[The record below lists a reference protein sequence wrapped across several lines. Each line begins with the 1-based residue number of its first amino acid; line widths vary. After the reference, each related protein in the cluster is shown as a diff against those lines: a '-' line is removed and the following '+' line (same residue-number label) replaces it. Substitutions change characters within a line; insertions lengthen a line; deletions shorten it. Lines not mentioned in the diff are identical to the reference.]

1 MFIRNANSWR
11 GAAALV
17 AACLL
22 WAGCGGAGSG
32 SPERKGGGGELRV
45 LLPAEPRDLDP
56 NGIQDEVSLL
66 LAPSLYNR
74 LVMTDADSRILP
86 DLAGSW
92 EVSQDGLRYT
102 FHLRDGVRWHDGHP
116 FQASDVLWTLEHQA
130 RRRSLGEGAY
140 RRIAGVET
148 PDERTVVVRLREPW
162 SPFLAMIASYGA
174 FILHPPHSP
183 GEKVPRPRPIGTGPF
198 KLQAWEKGRRIVL
211 GANHDYFRT
220 GPFLDRVVYE
230 FEPDPHRGPQRLI
243 NGEADYLVV
252 RPPLGILPRL
262 ARNPELRV
270 ATFPGDGQYS
280 LLFNL
285 RRRPFQDL
293 RVRRAFNMAI
303 DRPALLTRALFGY
316 GTPGMGFYTPA
327 VAWAFNPSARAP
339 ELDLAGAR
347 SLLDQSGFQPDA
359 QGIRLRAKLLTPS
372 VSPFYDVA
380 RAAAGQLAAAGIELQ
395 VEMVSGREWI
405 ARTTRSHDFEV
416 ALMGGSLGPDPEI
429 LNLRF
434 GSRSPVQPTGY
445 SNPEFDAA
453 IAEGA
458 RALDLSRRARA
469 YFRAQEILA
478 RDLPMAPLADGA
490 SVTICRRGVTGLPR
504 LEARGLVSDF
514 DFSLVRVRGASA
526 MAEGRR

>member
-1 MFIRNANSWR
+1 MFIPNASSWR
-11 GAAALV
+11 GVAAV
-17 AACLL
+17 FAACLL
-22 WAGCGGAGSG
+22 WTGCGGAGSG
-32 SPERKGGGGELRV
+32 APGRKGGGGELRV

-74 LVMTDADSRILP
+74 LVMVDADSRILP
-86 DLAGSW
+86 DLAESW
-92 EVSQDGLRYT
+92 EVGAGGREYT

-116 FQASDVLWTLEHQA
+116 FQAADVRWTLEHQA
-130 RRRSLGEGAY
+130 HRQSFGEEAY

-174 FILHPPHSP
+174 FILHPPHVP
-183 GEKVPRPRPIGTGPF
+183 GEKVPRARPIGTGPF
-198 KLQAWEKGRRIVL
+198 RFLAWEKGRRIVL
-211 GANHDYFRT
+211 GANQDYFRT

-230 FEPDPHRGPQRLI
+230 FEPDPDRGPQRLVD
-243 NGEADYLVV
+243 GETDYLVV
-252 RPPLGILPRL
+252 RPPLSLLPRL
-262 ARNPELRV
+262 ARSPGLRV

-303 DRPALLTRALFGY
+303 DRPALLARALFGY

-347 SLLDQSGFQPDA
+347 SLLDQAGFPPDA
-359 QGIRLRAKLLTPS
+359 RGVRLRAKLLTPS
-372 VSPFYDVA
+372 LAPVSDVA
-380 RAAAGQLAAAGIELQ
+380 RAAADQLAAAGIALQ
-395 VEMVSGREWI
+395 VEVVPGREWI

-434 GSRSPVQPTGY
+434 GSRSPVQLTGY

-453 IAEGA
+453 VAEG
-458 RALDLSRRARA
+458 ARA

-478 RDLPMAPLADGA
+478 RDLPMVPLADGA
-490 SVTICRRGVTGLPR
+490 TVTVYRRGVTGLPR
-504 LEARGLVSDF
+504 LEARGLVPDF
-514 DFSLVRVRGASA
+514 DFSLVRVREASPV
-526 MAEGRR
+526 AEGRR

>member
-1 MFIRNANSWR
+1 MFIPTASSWR
-11 GAAALV
+11 GAAALS

-32 SPERKGGGGELRV
+32 ASERKGGGGELRV

-74 LVMTDADSRILP
+74 LVMLDADSRILP

-92 EVSQDGLRYT
+92 EVGADGLEYT

-116 FQASDVLWTLEHQA
+116 FQAADVRWTLEHQA
-130 RRRSLGEGAY
+130 SRQSFGEEAY
-140 RRIAGVET
+140 RRIAAVET

-183 GEKVPRPRPIGTGPF
+183 GEKVPRASPIGTGPF

-230 FEPDPHRGPQRLI
+230 FEPDPDRGPQRLI
-243 NGEADYLVV
+243 DGEADYLVV
-252 RPPLGILPRL
+252 RPPLGVLPRL
-262 ARNPELRV
+262 ARSPEVRV
-270 ATFPGDGQYS
+270 VTFPGDSQYS
-280 LLFNL
+280 LAFNL
-285 RRRPFQDL
+285 RRRLFQDL
-293 RVRRAFNMAI
+293 RVRRAFNLAV
-303 DRPALLTRALFGY
+303 DRPALLARALFGY

-339 ELDLAGAR
+339 ELDLAGSR
-347 SLLDQSGFQPDA
+347 SLLDQAGFRPDA
-359 QGIRLRAKLLTPS
+359 RGIRLRARLLTPS
-372 VSPFYDVA
+372 FSPFPDVA
-380 RAAAGQLAAAGIELQ
+380 RVVADQLATAGIALQ
-395 VEMVSGREWI
+395 IETAPGREVV
-405 ARTTRSHDFEV
+405 ARMTRSHDFDV
-416 ALMGGSLGPDPEI
+416 VLMGGSLGPDPEI

-434 GSRSPVQPTGY
+434 GSRSPLTGY
-445 SNPEFDAA
+445 SNPDFDAA
-453 IAEGA
+453 VAEGA
-458 RALDLSRRARA
+458 RALDLVRRARA

-478 RDLPMAPLADGA
+478 RDLPLVPLADGA
-490 SVTICRRGVTGLPR
+490 SVTVCRRGVTGLPR
-504 LEARGLVSDF
+504 LEARGLVPDF
-514 DFSLVRVRGASA
+514 DFSLVRVRAASPV
-526 MAEGRR
+526 AEGRR

>member
-1 MFIRNANSWR
+1 MFIPNASSWR
-11 GAAALV
+11 GAAALS

-22 WAGCGGAGSG
+22 WTGCGGAGSG
-32 SPERKGGGGELRV
+32 APERKGGGGELRV

-56 NGIQDEVSLL
+56 NGIQDEISLL

-74 LVMTDADSRILP
+74 LVMIDADSRILP

-92 EVSQDGLRYT
+92 EVGADGLEYT

-116 FQASDVLWTLEHQA
+116 FQAADVRWTLEHQA
-130 RRRSLGEGAY
+130 HRQSFGEEAY
-140 RRIAGVET
+140 RRIAAVET

-183 GEKVPRPRPIGTGPF
+183 EEKVQRPVGTGPF
-198 KLQAWEKGRRIVL
+198 KLQTWEKGRRIVL

-230 FEPDPHRGPQRLI
+230 FEPDPNRGPQRLI
-243 NGEADYLVV
+243 AGEADYLVG
-252 RPPLGILPRL
+252 RPPLSILPRL
-262 ARNPELRV
+262 ARSPELRV
-270 ATFPGDGQYS
+270 TTFPGDGQYS

-303 DRPALLTRALFGY
+303 DRPALLARALFGY
-316 GTPGMGFYTPA
+316 GTPGVGFYTPT
-327 VAWAFNPSARAP
+327 VAWAFNPAARVP
-339 ELDLAGAR
+339 ELDRAGAR
-347 SLLDQSGFQPDA
+347 SLLDQAGFQPGA
-359 QGIRLRAKLLTPS
+359 RGVRLRAKLLTPS
-372 VSPFYDVA
+372 FSPFPDIA
-380 RAAAGQLAAAGIELQ
+380 RAAADQLAAAGIEIQ
-395 VEMVSGREWI
+395 VEALPGREWI

-445 SNPEFDAA
+445 SSPEFDAA
-453 IAEGA
+453 VAEGA
-458 RALDLSRRARA
+458 RALDLPRRARA

-478 RDLPMAPLADGA
+478 RDLPMIPLADGA
-490 SVTICRRGVTGLPR
+490 SVTVCRRGVTGLPR
-504 LEARGLVSDF
+504 LEARGLVPDF
-514 DFSLVRVRGASA
+514 DFSLVRVREASPV
-526 MAEGRR
+526 AEDRR